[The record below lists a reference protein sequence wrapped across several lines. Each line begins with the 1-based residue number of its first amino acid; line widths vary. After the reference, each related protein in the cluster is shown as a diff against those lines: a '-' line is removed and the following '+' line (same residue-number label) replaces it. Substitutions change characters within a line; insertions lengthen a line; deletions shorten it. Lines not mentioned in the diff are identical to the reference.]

1 MTLYE
6 TNYQNRLNE
15 MLEAIIHKY
24 GFEHEKTIVFARY
37 VEKYFNEANYENRET
52 MERLFKGYIK

>member
-37 VEKYFNEANYENRET
+37 VEKYFTEANYENRET

>member
-15 MLEAIIHKY
+15 MLEAIIHKN

>member
-15 MLEAIIHKY
+15 MLEAIIHKF

-52 MERLFKGYIK
+52 MENIFKGYIK